1 MKISRLGKPSK
12 LIPHVDV
19 STRWIELS
27 ALDAYKRARRAR
39 ASLSWCDPLGV
50 LDYVVDRPGKI
61 IDAGAR
67 NNDRVPAPVRFLGD
81 PQEFTPV
88 VLAELDVEMLPF
100 DLQLPGLNE
109 IIHACKKP
117 RS

>member
-1 MKISRLGKPSK
+1 MPMPRSLLR
-12 LIPHVDV
+12 
-19 STRWIELS
+19 
-27 ALDAYKRARRAR
+27 RRA
-39 ASLSWCDPLGV
+39 PLGV
-50 LDYVVDRPGKI
+50 LDYVVDRPGEI

-100 DLQLPGLNE
+100 DLQFPGLNE
-109 IIHACKKP
+109 IIHVAKKP
-117 RS
+117 RSLGRSGSKREAVFSGSKRPRVGRVPTSDSFLKI